1 MRFAN
6 PLWLTLLPLI
16 PVAVLFLERPARRAA
31 LRFSSVGLVQW
42 IAPSFWVRVRWLP
55 TALRAC
61 CLAALVV
68 ALARPQRP
76 NERAKVYAEGIAIQ
90 MVVDNSGS
98 MRIEDFELEGKLA
111 TRLDAVKDVF
121 ARFVIGDGSLG
132 GRPNDQIG
140 LVTFANFPDVK
151 CPLTLTHEVLE
162 HEIRSLQTATPSDD
176 GTNIGD
182 AVAWALEDLRLSKAK
197 SKVLIL
203 LTDGVNQ
210 PQIPAGMPEPLD
222 PIEAARVAQGLG
234 VRIYTI
240 GAGSTGG
247 LARLQGQVVRVPP
260 VDESLLGK
268 MAEITGGKF
277 FRATD
282 TDGLRE
288 VYRAIDRLEKTKA
301 ESITYL
307 DYKELFLPLAFGGL
321 AVLCLE
327 QFLRATRLRTIP

>member
-1 MRFAN
+1 MRLAN
-6 PLWLTLLPLI
+6 PLWLTLLP
-16 PVAVLFLERPARRAA
+16 AMVLLVVWLERRRGRPA
-31 LRFSSVGLVQW
+31 LRFSSVGLVQT
-42 IAPSFWVRVRWLP
+42 IGPSFWVRVRWLP
-55 TALRAC
+55 AALRTG
-61 CLAALVV
+61 CLAALIV

-76 NERAKVYAEGIAIQ
+76 NERTKLYAEGIAIQ

-98 MRIEDFELEGKLA
+98 MRIEDFELDGKVA

-121 ARFVIGDGSLG
+121 VRFVIGDGNLA

-151 CPLTLTHEVLE
+151 CPLTLSHEVLA
-162 HEIRSLQTATPSDD
+162 HEIRSLRTAVPSDD

-182 AVAWALEDLRLSKAK
+182 AVAWALEDLRSVNAK
-197 SKVLIL
+197 SKVVIL

-234 VRIYTI
+234 VKIYTI

-247 LARLQGQVVRVPP
+247 LARVEGQVVRVPP
-260 VDESLLGK
+260 VDETLLRQ
-268 MAEITGGKF
+268 MAEITGGKY

-282 TDGLRE
+282 SAGLSE
-288 VYRAIDRLEKTKA
+288 VYSAIDRLEKTRS

-307 DYKELFLPLAFGGL
+307 DYQELFLPLALGGL
-321 AVLCLE
+321 AALCVE
-327 QFLRATRLRTIP
+327 QLLRITRLRTIP

>member
-6 PLWLTLLPLI
+6 PVWFTLLPI
-16 PVAVLFLERPARRAA
+16 VVVAVLMLERRGGRAA
-31 LRFSSVGLVQW
+31 LRFSSVGLVL
-42 IAPSFWVRVRWLP
+42 AVARSFWVRVRWLP
-55 TALRAC
+55 TVLRGC
-61 CLAALVV
+61 CVGFLVV

-76 NERAKVYAEGIAIQ
+76 NERTRIYAEGIAIQ

-98 MRIEDFELEGKLA
+98 MRIEDFELDGKLA

-121 ARFVIGDGSLG
+121 VRFVTGDGKLD

-151 CPLTLTHEVLE
+151 CPLTLSHEVLA
-162 HEIRSLQTATPSDD
+162 HEVKSLRTAVPSDD

-182 AVAWALEDLRLSKAK
+182 AVAWALEDLRSSKAR
-197 SKVLIL
+197 SKVMIL

-210 PQIPAGMPEPLD
+210 PQIPAGMPEPID
-222 PIEAARVAQGLG
+222 PVDAARIAQGLG
-234 VRIYTI
+234 VRIYTV

-247 LARLQGQVVRVPP
+247 LARMQGQVVRVPP
-260 VDESLLGK
+260 VDETLLRE
-268 MAEITGGKF
+268 MAEVTGGKY

-288 VYRAIDRLEKTKA
+288 VYREIDRLEKTKS

-307 DYKELFLPLAFGGL
+307 DYRELFLPLATTAL
-321 AVLCLE
+321 AALCLE
-327 QFLRATRLRTIP
+327 QLLRATRLRTIP